1 MNFTTLK
8 PAEYSEFVNNN
19 FVHYTQSI
27 AHYNY
32 RQDNGGCV
40 HLVGV
45 KNGEEVLAA
54 CLITEARALRILK
67 YFYTHRGPV
76 LDFNNQAL
84 VTCFFEGLKKYVKQH
99 RGLFI
104 LVDPYVIENI
114 RNPEGDIITSYDNKQ
129 LFKELNR
136 LGYKHQGYS
145 IGYSQLSQIRWLSVL
160 NIQQKNDEA
169 LLQEMQ
175 YQTRRNIKK
184 TIEMGVQVRTLDISE
199 TDKFFKL
206 FQMAEEKHGFKFRDQ
221 RYFEEMQQMY
231 SQNSMIKLAYIDLEK
246 YITKLKQN
254 EAQLTLEILELEK
267 AMTITP
273 NSKKKKTKLTQLQQQ
288 RNNQL
293 KKIKEFEKLQQ
304 QEGNILHLAAAY
316 YIYTKDEVY
325 YLSSGSNPK
334 YNFFKGAYS
343 LQWDM
348 INFAINHHI
357 PRYNFYGITGDFSAE
372 AEDYGVQQFK
382 KGFNTQ
388 VEEYIGDFVLPVNKL
403 LYKLFTLKQQEK

>member
-1 MNFTTLK
+1 M
-8 PAEYSEFVNNN
+8 
-19 FVHYTQSI
+19 
-27 AHYNY
+27 
-32 RQDNGGCV
+32 
-40 HLVGV
+40 
-45 KNGEEVLAA
+45 
-54 CLITEARALRILK
+54 
-67 YFYTHRGPV
+67 
-76 LDFNNQAL
+76 
-84 VTCFFEGLKKYVKQH
+84 
-99 RGLFI
+99 
-104 LVDPYVIENI
+104 
-114 RNPEGDIITSYDNKQ
+114 
-129 LFKELNR
+129 
-136 LGYKHQGYS
+136 
-145 IGYSQLSQIRWLSVL
+145 SVL

-175 YQTRRNIKK
+175 HQTRRNIKK
-184 TIEMGVQVRTLDISE
+184 TTEMGVQVRTLDISE

-348 INFAINHHI
+348 INFAINHRI

>member
-45 KNGEEVLAA
+45 KNGDEVLAA

-76 LDFNNQAL
+76 IDFNNQAL
-84 VTCFFEGLKKYVKQH
+84 VTCFFKGLKKYVKQH

-160 NIQQKNDEA
+160 NIQQKKDEA

-273 NSKKKKTKLTQLQQQ
+273 NSKKKKTKLSQLQQQ

-348 INFAINHHI
+348 INFAINHRI

>member
-84 VTCFFEGLKKYVKQH
+84 VTCFFAGLKKYVKQH

-246 YITKLKQN
+246 YITKIKQN

-273 NSKKKKTKLTQLQQQ
+273 NSKKKKTKLTKLQQQ

-348 INFAINHHI
+348 INFAINHRI